1 MAKAESAHTGE
12 VRLGRAFGLGGGV
25 ALVVGSIIG
34 MGIFALLA
42 PITASAGHALWLAF
56 IIAMFISAV
65 GVIPIIQAASA
76 IPRAGIGYLLAS
88 RLSNPLIGSVTSLW
102 AIIGGAATSCFVCI
116 GFAGNIAA
124 FWSWGIDK
132 DLEIK
137 ILSLIIPVLFM
148 GLYLFKLQIA
158 NWVQIVMVV
167 LKLIALGVFAGV
179 GLFMLNNPIQLS
191 FTSPQGVTGM
201 VMAIVLCYSA
211 CMGFQV
217 IAEMG
222 EEMKNPKR
230 NIPLSMIIGG
240 LIVLV
245 IYILVGAVFTGSIPY
260 DYDALMKMKSPLLD
274 SANTFLAPGWV
285 AFIGFGAL
293 FAAVTALNAG
303 AIALPREFVSQARDD
318 LLPAGIGKVDRRTL
332 TPIRSVG
339 LYFLL
344 AMLLLLLQFAGIDI
358 DFYGVLAAVGI
369 LLMTVIA
376 AFVVINLPKRFPEE
390 YNKAYIKI
398 PRPWLIVLA
407 IVTAAT
413 SIPFI
418 IGVMLNYKNTVLM
431 VCILIGLTALFIIY
445 YLLRVRWLKKQGVDW
460 AERTKKITGFEE

>member
-1 MAKAESAHTGE
+1 MAKVESVHPGE
-12 VRLGRAFGLGGGV
+12 VRLGRALGLGGGV
-25 ALVVGSIIG
+25 AMVVGSIIG

-56 IIAMFISAV
+56 VIAMIISAV

-76 IPRAGIGYLLAS
+76 IPRAGIGYLLTS
-88 RLSNPLIGSVTSLW
+88 RLSNPLLGSVTSLW
-102 AIIGGAATSCFVCI
+102 AILGGACTTCFVCI

-124 FWSWGIDK
+124 YWSWGIDK

-137 ILSLIIPVLFM
+137 LLSLIIPVLFM
-148 GLYLFKLQIA
+148 GLYLFKLQLA
-158 NWVQIVMVV
+158 NWVQIVMVILKV
-167 LKLIALGVFAGV
+167 LALGVFAAV
-179 GLFMLNNPIQLS
+179 GLFVVQNPVQLT
-191 FTSPQGVTGM
+191 FTSPQGISGM
-201 VMAIVLCYSA
+201 VLAIVLCYSA

-222 EEMKNPKR
+222 EEIKNPKR
-230 NIPLSMIIGG
+230 NIPLSMVIGG
-240 LIVLV
+240 IIVLV
-245 IYILVGAVFTGSIPY
+245 IYIVVGAVFTSSIPY

-293 FAAVTALNAG
+293 FAAVTAINA
-303 AIALPREFVSQARDD
+303 AAMALPREFVSQARDE
-318 LLPAGIGKVDRRTL
+318 LLPRAVGKVDHRTL
-332 TPIRSVG
+332 TPLNGVG
-339 LYFLL
+339 IYFLVVE
-344 AMLLLLLQFAGIDI
+344 LLLLLQFIGIDI

-376 AFVVINLPKRFPEE
+376 ACVVVNLPTRYPEE
-390 YNKAYIKI
+390 YNKSFIKI
-398 PRPWLIVLA
+398 SRPWLIVLA
-407 IVTAAT
+407 VATAVT

-418 IGVMLNYKNTVLM
+418 IAVLFNYKNTVLM
-431 VCILIGLTALFIIY
+431 VGILIGLTALFIIY

-460 AERTKKITGFEE
+460 EERTKKITGFGE

>member
-1 MAKAESAHTGE
+1 MGKADSTHAGE
-12 VRLGRAFGLGGGV
+12 VKLGRAMGLGGGI

-88 RLSNPLIGSVTSLW
+88 RLSTPLLGSVISLW
-102 AIIGGAATSCFVCI
+102 AVLGAACTTCFVCI

-124 FWSWGIDK
+124 YWSWGINK
-132 DLEIK
+132 DTEIQ
-137 ILSLIIPVLFM
+137 ILSLIIPALFM
-148 GLYLFKLQIA
+148 GLYLFKLQLA

-167 LKLIALGVFAGV
+167 LKVFALGIFAIA
-179 GLFMLNNPIQLS
+179 GLFALNNPIQMT
-191 FTSPQGVTGM
+191 FDFPQGSTGM
-201 VMAIVLCYSA
+201 ILAIVLCYST

-222 EEMKNPKR
+222 EEIKSPKR

-245 IYILVGAVFTGSIPY
+245 IYIVVGAVFINSIPY
-260 DYDALMKMKSPLLD
+260 DYATLMNMKAPLLD
-274 SANTFLAPGWV
+274 SAYTFLPPGWV

-293 FAAVTALNAG
+293 FAAVTAINA
-303 AIALPREFVSQARDD
+303 AAMALPREFVSQARDD
-318 LLPAGIGKVDRRTL
+318 LLPSMIGKVDQRTL
-332 TPIRSVG
+332 TPLRAVG
-339 LYFLL
+339 LYFLVV
-344 AMLLLLLQFAGIDI
+344 MLFLLLQFTGIDI

-369 LLMTVIA
+369 LLMTIIA
-376 AFVVINLPKRFPEE
+376 AFVVINLPKRFPDE
-390 YNKAYIKI
+390 YSKAYIRI
-398 PRPWLIVLA
+398 PRPWLIVIA
-407 IVTAAT
+407 IITAVT

-418 IGVMLNYKNTVLM
+418 IGVMLDYENTALIAG
-431 VCILIGLTALFIIY
+431 ILIGLTALFIIY
-445 YLLRVRWLKKQGVDW
+445 YFLRVRWLKKQGVDW
-460 AERTKKITGFEE
+460 EERTKHITGFGE